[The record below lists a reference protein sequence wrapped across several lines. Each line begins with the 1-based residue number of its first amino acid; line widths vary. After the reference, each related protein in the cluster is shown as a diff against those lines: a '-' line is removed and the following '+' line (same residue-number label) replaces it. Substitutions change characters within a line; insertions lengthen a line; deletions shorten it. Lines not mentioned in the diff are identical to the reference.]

1 MPAEFQQFEYVVE
14 QTGRLDKFMVAKL
27 PEYSR
32 SRLQRLIKEGQVSVD
47 GQPARK
53 SGQVVEA
60 GMHIC
65 IRIPP
70 VQAAELQPETIAL
83 AIVFENEDVLIVNKA
98 AGMVVH
104 PAAGHRSG
112 TLVNAALGHAPEMTG
127 VGGEHRP
134 GLVHRLD
141 KDTSGLIILAKNDL
155 AHQFLQDQF
164 RDRRVR
170 KSYLALV
177 DGAPP
182 TPEGLIEAAI
192 GRDNHNRKRM
202 AVAAANKGREAI
214 TKFETVEAFDSHA
227 LLSCQPIT
235 GRTHQIRVHLAF
247 LGCPIVGDRL
257 YGLRKPSLRTKRQ
270 LLHAAR
276 LEIIL
281 PGEQAVR
288 NFQAELP
295 GDIKHALAILRRRS

>member
-70 VQAAELQPETIAL
+70 VQAAELQPETIPL

-112 TLVNAALGHAPEMTG
+112 TL
-127 VGGEHRP
+127 
-134 GLVHRLD
+134 
-141 KDTSGLIILAKNDL
+141 
-155 AHQFLQDQF
+155 
-164 RDRRVR
+164 
-170 KSYLALV
+170 
-177 DGAPP
+177 
-182 TPEGLIEAAI
+182 
-192 GRDNHNRKRM
+192 
-202 AVAAANKGREAI
+202 
-214 TKFETVEAFDSHA
+214 
-227 LLSCQPIT
+227 
-235 GRTHQIRVHLAF
+235 
-247 LGCPIVGDRL
+247 
-257 YGLRKPSLRTKRQ
+257 
-270 LLHAAR
+270 
-276 LEIIL
+276 
-281 PGEQAVR
+281 
-288 NFQAELP
+288 
-295 GDIKHALAILRRRS
+295 